1 MVDDE
6 DDGDG
11 DSSSSERATGECP
24 RARRARERLVEV
36 GYSTKRDRTNL
47 LSNRGCGAPASLPHY
62 SSSAVVVC
70 NLFILRH
77 LLWKSSAIWNSRLEH
92 TCALHKKTS
101 ESLTG
106 ITCRRQT
113 SRRTTNKNTKASDH
127 SLRANS
133 DPSFQA
139 SGYLS
144 SSCKARVPPSAGHD
158 HDHGLH
164 TTRPRPQYI
173 QRADPS

>member
-113 SRRTTNKNTKASDH
+113 SRRTTNKNTKASTIPSGPIQIHH
-127 SLRANS
+127 SKLPDIYPHRAR
-133 DPSFQA
+133 PVFRPR
-139 SGYLS
+139 
-144 SSCKARVPPSAGHD
+144 RVMIMIMACTLP
-158 HDHGLH
+158 
-164 TTRPRPQYI
+164 RPRPQYI